1 MNIKTKYNLNLNE
14 CSFTNI
20 EKNKI
25 VLIANNE
32 VNSKKREIF
41 IKENIKKNN
50 FNYEIPDFLKTS
62 PSKITKKKLD
72 PNSKSN
78 SKRLLDINTSKTN
91 IMNTNICQYQ
101 YRKDIKN
108 KNQILNIRISRNE
121 DSNQN
126 LKIINSNNS
135 KIKYNSTDKKTG
147 KSPSNL
153 SIFNKKNNHFNIK
166 STDEDDVR
174 CRLEKIKLGYKK
186 NYKDIS
192 NDKINRSISSS
203 ISKIHNLNKQY
214 SNIGSYTDTN
224 RISSINIM
232 YNNKKF
238 NNKSKTK
245 NSIENTF
252 ILNNNNNSPNLNYI
266 LKKCENNI
274 NSITNYEISKSK
286 DNIKRQIKDEM
297 HKSNDNYENLIDNQ
311 SLFSKIAELKK
322 VIIEKDQSIIRLNSE
337 ISSLKSI
344 IENNNINQERKIQNK
359 KSVSKGRR
367 DNTIN
372 QIEKQKF
379 KKMNNK
385 MENTH
390 STISN
395 TKLSENVSFNKTD
408 LQQQLKKIKERIET
422 NFGLSLKIISNQNN
436 NESNDDYD
444 VNKLL
449 II

>member
-62 PSKITKKKLD
+62 PSKINKKKLD
-72 PNSKSN
+72 PSSKSN

-91 IMNTNICQYQ
+91 IINTNICQYQ

-108 KNQILNIRISRNE
+108 KNQILNIKVSRNE

-135 KIKYNSTDKKTG
+135 KVKYNSTEKKQD

-153 SIFNKKNNHFNIK
+153 SIFSKKNKHFNIK
-166 STDEDDVR
+166 SIDEDAVR
-174 CRLEKIKLGYKK
+174 SRLDKIKLEYKK

-214 SNIGSYTDTN
+214 TNIVGHTDTN

-238 NNKSKTK
+238 NNKSRTK
-245 NSIENTF
+245 NSTENTF
-252 ILNNNNNSPNLNYI
+252 ILNNNNSPNLNYI

-286 DNIKRQIKDEM
+286 DNIKRAIRDEM
-297 HKSNDNYENLIDNQ
+297 HKSNENYENSIENQ
-311 SLFSKIAELKK
+311 NLFSKIAELKK
-322 VIIEKDQSIIRLNSE
+322 VIIEKDQSIIRLNNE

-344 IENNNINQERKIQNK
+344 IESNNLNQERKIENK

-372 QIEKQKF
+372 QIEKQKL

-385 MENTH
+385 TENTH

-395 TKLSENVSFNKTD
+395 TKLSENISFNKTD
-408 LQQQLKKIKERIET
+408 LQQQLKKIKERTET

-436 NESNDDYD
+436 NKSNDDYD

-449 II
+449 IM